1 MGFEIEEVASG
12 NKILVATIQNWTRE
26 RSEELRDVIAES
38 LPLGVAVVPD
48 DMNWNIIDLPDLGG
62 VTVWGG
68 QDFDPFRYINREG
81 LNVYE
86 KDGLTYVD
94 AAKDTKPDEDPKAE
108 ADDCGSKKTTA
119 GKMAEE
125 KRAIMNRLKKWREDH
140 GPGCLDAVAK
150 KAGHGITPEML
161 RDLCLG
167 AVKLLMDDWRRI
179 NKALDK
185 LEAEERKAAQNA

>member
-1 MGFEIEEVASG
+1 MGFEIEEVGSG
-12 NKILVATIQNWTRE
+12 KKILVATIPNWTRE
-26 RSEELRDVIAES
+26 RSKELRDVIAES
-38 LPLGVAVVPD
+38 LPLGVAVVPA
-48 DMNWNIIDLPDLGG
+48 DLGG
-62 VTVWGG
+62 VTVCGG

-86 KDGLTYVD
+86 KDGLTYVE

-119 GKMAEE
+119 GKVAEE
-125 KRAIMNRLKKWREDH
+125 KRAILNRLKKWREDH

-167 AVKLLMDDWRRI
+167 AVKLLMDDWHRI
-179 NKALDK
+179 NKAMDK
-185 LEAEERKAAQNA
+185 LEEEERKAVGHG

>member
-12 NKILVATIQNWTRE
+12 KKILVATIPNWTRE

-48 DMNWNIIDLPDLGG
+48 DLNWNMIDLPDLGG

-68 QDFDPFRYINREG
+68 QDFDPFRFINREG

-86 KDGLTYVD
+86 KDGLTYVE
-94 AAKDTKPDEDPKAE
+94 AAKDTKPDGAPKAE
-108 ADDCGSKKTTA
+108 ADECGSKKTTA

-125 KRAIMNRLKKWREDH
+125 KRAILNRLKKWREDH

-150 KAGHGITPEML
+150 KAGKRFTPEFL
-161 RDLCLG
+161 RDMCHG
-167 AVKLLMDDWRRI
+167 GMKIPDQYWRLLDR
-179 NKALDK
+179 ALDK